1 MSIRTKIDPTDPSL
15 MDLLQRLPLNV
26 RMCMIKSFKDEKIYS
41 LCSQIGLVVRIIGN
55 SVDRFNQLTD
65 ENVLETLNMAVKF
78 RNKVKVS
85 FRGVM
90 DKSEV
95 EKMINKQLYLCPA
108 LNSEL
113 IVSLDDDGI
122 FVSVRKG
129 VKK

>member
-1 MSIRTKIDPTDPSL
+1 M
-15 MDLLQRLPLNV
+15 
-26 RMCMIKSFKDEKIYS
+26 KSFKDEKIYN

-65 ENVLETLNMAVKF
+65 ENVLETLNMAFKF

-108 LNSEL
+108 LNSEI
-113 IVSLDDDGI
+113 IVSLDDDGFI
-122 FVSVRKG
+122 VTKRS
-129 VKK
+129 